1 MVFFRRLGEETDA
14 RGRRRSGGGGD
25 LKREKKINEQ
35 TREKKN
41 RVRRWSSVRDG
52 IWQNGTLPPMR
63 ASREPLT
70 GAPFLQPAARGDPRM
85 PPLCPVAMINA
96 CRWHNLKKQKP

>member
-70 GAPFLQPAARGDPRM
+70 GAPVPTTRGSRRSTHASAVPCCDDKRLQMAQP
-85 PPLCPVAMINA
+85 
-96 CRWHNLKKQKP
+96 